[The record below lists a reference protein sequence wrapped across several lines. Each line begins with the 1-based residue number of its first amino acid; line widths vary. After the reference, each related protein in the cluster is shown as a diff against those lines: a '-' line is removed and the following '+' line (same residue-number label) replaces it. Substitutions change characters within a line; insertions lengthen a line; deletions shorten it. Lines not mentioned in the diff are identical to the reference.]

1 MKAWINGALVD
12 ETDARVSIFDAGFQH
27 GVGLFETMHARNGR
41 VFRAKA
47 HMDRLAASAAE
58 LRLTQRL
65 QVEPLVEAVDL
76 CLASNELDRARMRL
90 TLTGGNLNL
99 LRQSPEGSQVDPTI
113 AIQCQEAMAWPA
125 QMYEQGV
132 AVTLASGRV
141 NPYDPMCGH
150 KTLNYWPRLLNLQ
163 VSAGSGGGEALWL
176 TPSAHV
182 AGGCVSNLFI
192 VQDGSLHT
200 PLARGE
206 ETAEDLP
213 SATLPGVTRAA
224 VIEVADAAGIG
235 TRRATL
241 SLDDLLAGDEAFLT
255 NSSWGILPVVGV
267 RAATSDGDEQEH
279 IDRPVGGGVGEVTQS
294 LRDAYEAL
302 VESETT

>member
-1 MKAWINGALVD
+1 MKAWIDGTLVD
-12 ETDARVSIFDAGFQH
+12 DADARVSIFDAGFQH

-41 VFRAKA
+41 VFRAGA
-47 HMDRLAASAAE
+47 HMERLAASAAE

-76 CLASNELDRARMRL
+76 CLASNGLDRARIRL

-99 LRQSPEGSQVDPTI
+99 LTQAPEATRVDPTI

-125 QMYEQGV
+125 AMYEQGV
-132 AVTLASGRV
+132 VVTLACGRI
-141 NPYDPMCGH
+141 NPNDPMCGH

-192 VQDGSLHT
+192 LQDGSLHT

-206 ETAEDLP
+206 ETVEDAP
-213 SATLPGVTRAA
+213 SATLPGITRAA
-224 VIEVADAAGIG
+224 IIEVADAAGIG
-235 TRRATL
+235 TRRTAL

-255 NSSWGILPVVGV
+255 NSSWGILPVVGI
-267 RAATSDGDEQEH
+267 RAATSDGDEQEQ
-279 IDRPVGGGVGEVTQS
+279 IDRPIGEGVGEVTRS
-294 LRDAYEAL
+294 FREAYEAL